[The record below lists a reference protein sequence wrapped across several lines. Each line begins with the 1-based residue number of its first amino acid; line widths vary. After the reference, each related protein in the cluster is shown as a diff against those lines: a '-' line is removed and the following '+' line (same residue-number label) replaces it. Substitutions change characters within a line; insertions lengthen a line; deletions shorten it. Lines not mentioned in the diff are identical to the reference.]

1 MLPKFKTI
9 LVATDF
15 SEASEH
21 ALEYAHT
28 LAHSMGGRL
37 HLLHVVPDPVLAS
50 AWSEAY
56 AYDLT
61 ALGERLRTQAEQDIA
76 KRARSFG
83 DVRRHDRSGHRQSRS
98 HHCGDRRD
106 TGRRHDRH
114 GHTRPR
120 RLLSFLPGKRRRAS
134 RALRAVS
141 GAHDPSAGARK
152 GRPGHGGRGD
162 GRLTFGRTEFERDEA
177 AHRASPHRSAGTPRR
192 TRC

>member
-1 MLPKFKTI
+1 MLPQFKTI

-61 ALGERLRTQAEQDIA
+61 ALGERLRTQAEQDLA
-76 KRARSFG
+76 KRARSFR
-83 DVRRHDRSGHRQSRS
+83 DVAVTTEVIIGNPAATIAATAATRGVDMIVMGTHGRGGFSHFFLGSVAERVVRYAPCPVLTIRQ
-98 HHCGDRRD
+98 
-106 TGRRHDRH
+106 
-114 GHTRPR
+114 PV
-120 RLLSFLPGKRRRAS
+120 PAKES
-134 RALRAVS
+134 RAV
-141 GAHDPSAGARK
+141 
-152 GRPGHGGRGD
+152 
-162 GRLTFGRTEFERDEA
+162 TVEA
-177 AHRASPHRSAGTPRR
+177 TVA
-192 TRC
+192 

>member
-1 MLPKFKTI
+1 MLPQFKTI

-83 DVRRHDRSGHRQSRS
+83 DVAVTTEVIIGNPAATIAATAATRGVDMIVMGTHGRGGFSHFFLGSVAERVVRYAPCPVLTIRQPVPEK
-98 HHCGDRRD
+98 DRR
-106 TGRRHDRH
+106 GM
-114 GHTRPR
+114 
-120 RLLSFLPGKRRRAS
+120 
-134 RALRAVS
+134 AVEMT
-141 GAHDPSAGARK
+141 SA
-152 GRPGHGGRGD
+152 
-162 GRLTFGRTEFERDEA
+162 
-177 AHRASPHRSAGTPRR
+177 
-192 TRC
+192 